1 MKIYDIDRKNNIK
14 TNKMKNKKLSRQ
26 FNTGQKTYKRGKK
39 VIVQKL
45 RKTLNI
51 DLFKPVKY
59 TGSA

>member
-1 MKIYDIDRKNNIK
+1 MILIKKNNIK
-14 TNKMKNKKLSRQ
+14 TNKIKNKNSLDSLTQDRKH
-26 FNTGQKTYKRGKK
+26 TKGGKK